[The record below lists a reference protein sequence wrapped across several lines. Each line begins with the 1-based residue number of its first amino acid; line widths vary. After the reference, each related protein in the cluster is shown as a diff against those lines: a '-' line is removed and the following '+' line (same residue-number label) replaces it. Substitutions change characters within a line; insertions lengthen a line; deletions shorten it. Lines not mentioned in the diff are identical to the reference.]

1 MLLPLPV
8 IIALVFVSLSLCAA
22 LLLHFAF
29 RAPDPLQRRID
40 RLTDVVPEVGGKRGR
55 WLGKAR
61 KASTSAADSLKE
73 FVGGFAPGKGRKA
86 EPRIQRLLTYS
97 GYRKSNALRIYR
109 GAKIFLAMILFALY
123 IPVGAWLGHSAG
135 LILLFGFLV
144 AVAGYLLPDYWLR
157 YAASRRQ
164 AEITR
169 HLPDALDLMVVCV
182 EAGLGLDAALARVSS
197 EMKLTSSTLSSEFGL
212 VTQEVKAGKP
222 RAQALRDLATRT
234 GVEDLSALVAMLVQ
248 TDKLGTS
255 VAQALRTHAD
265 TVRTRRR
272 QRAEEAAAKTP
283 VKLVFPLV
291 LCIFPS
297 LFVVILGPAVV
308 TIVRTLAGLTV
319 KG

>member
-1 MLLPLPV
+1 LLPLPV
-8 IIALVFVSLSLCAA
+8 IALLVFLSLGLCAA
-22 LLLHFAF
+22 LLLYFAF
-29 RAPDPLQRRID
+29 RAPDPLQKRID
-40 RLTDVVPEVGGKRGR
+40 RLTDVVPEVAEKRGR
-55 WLGKAR
+55 WLGRAR
-61 KASTSAADSLKE
+61 KMSSSAADSVKE
-73 FVGGFAPGKGRKA
+73 FVGGFAPGKARKA
-86 EPRIQRLLTYS
+86 EPRIQRLLTYA
-97 GYRKSNALRIYR
+97 GYRKPNALRIYR
-109 GAKIFLAMILFALY
+109 GAKIFLAMILFAVY

-135 LILLFGFLV
+135 VILLSGLV
-144 AVAGYLLPDYWLR
+144 VGIIGYLAPDYWLR

-164 AEITR
+164 LEIMR

-182 EAGLGLDAALARVSS
+182 EAGLGLDAAVARVSS
-197 EMKLTSSTLSSEFGL
+197 EMRLTSQALSAEFSV

-234 GVEDLSALVAMLVQ
+234 GVDDLSALVAMLVQ

-272 QRAEEAAAKTP
+272 QRAEEAAARTP

-308 TIVRTLAGLTV
+308 TIIRTLTGLTIRT
-319 KG
+319 

>member
-8 IIALVFVSLSLCAA
+8 IVLLVFFSLSLCAA
-22 LLLHFAF
+22 LVLYFAF
-29 RAPDPLQRRID
+29 RAPDPLEKRID
-40 RLTDVVPEVGGKRGR
+40 RLTDVMPVAGGKRGR
-55 WLGKAR
+55 LLGRAR
-61 KASTSAADSLKE
+61 KASASAADSVKE

-86 EPRIQRLLTYS
+86 EPRIQRLLTHA
-97 GYRKSNALRIYR
+97 GYRKGNALRIYR
-109 GAKIFLAMILFALY
+109 GAKIFLAMVLFALY

-135 LILLFGFLV
+135 LILLSALLV

-157 YAASRRQ
+157 HAAHRRQ
-164 AEITR
+164 NEIAR

-182 EAGLGLDAALARVSS
+182 EAGLGLDAAVARVSS
-197 EMKLTSSTLSSEFGL
+197 EMRLASSALSSEFAL
-212 VTQEVKAGKP
+212 VTQEIKAGKP
-222 RAQALRDLATRT
+222 RAQALRDLTVRT
-234 GVEDLSALVAMLVQ
+234 GVEDLGSLVAMLVQ

-319 KG
+319 KA

>member
-8 IIALVFVSLSLCAA
+8 IVLLVFLSLSLCAA
-22 LLLHFAF
+22 LLLYFAF
-29 RAPDPLQRRID
+29 RAPDPLQKRID
-40 RLTDVVPEVGGKRGR
+40 HLTEVAPVLGGRGGR
-55 WLGKAR
+55 WLGRAR
-61 KASTSAADSLKE
+61 QASASAADSVKV
-73 FVGGFAPGKGRKA
+73 FVGGFAPGKARKA
-86 EPRIQRLLTYS
+86 EPRIQRLLTYA
-97 GYRKSNALRIYR
+97 GYRKGNALRIYR

-135 LILLFGFLV
+135 VILLCGLGV
-144 AVAGYLLPDYWLR
+144 GIAGYLMPDYWLR

-164 AEITR
+164 TEITR

-182 EAGLGLDAALARVSS
+182 EAGLGLDAAVARVAS
-197 EMKLTSSTLSSEFGL
+197 EMKLASSALSSEFAL
-212 VTQEVKAGKP
+212 VTQEIKAGKP

-234 GVEDLSALVAMLVQ
+234 GVDDLSALVAMLVQ

-308 TIVRTLAGLTV
+308 TIIRTLAGLTI
-319 KG
+319 KS